1 MSDQALRSVA
11 AVVAFFGIAVAGYLT
26 WAHYADATLVC
37 VRGGGCETV
46 QHSSYSE
53 IAGIPVALL
62 GLVSYV
68 TMLLLLAWD
77 SANARMGAA
86 VLAFVGLLF
95 SAYLL
100 VLQLFV
106 IHALCIWCVVNDVVI
121 APALAFV
128 TALRLRELE

>member
-106 IHALCIWCVVNDVVI
+106 IHAFCIWCVVNDVVI